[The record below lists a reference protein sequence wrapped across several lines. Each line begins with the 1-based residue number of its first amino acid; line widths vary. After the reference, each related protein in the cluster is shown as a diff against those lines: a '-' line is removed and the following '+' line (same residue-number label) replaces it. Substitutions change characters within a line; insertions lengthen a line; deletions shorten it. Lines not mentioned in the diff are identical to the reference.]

1 MSPHGNNSAPTL
13 RERQKT
19 FFRPPLK
26 VKGLYCNVAIDCFSA
41 DTNMISYILNVIAR
55 RDLASTSRTTY
66 ITTVTSVTLSLTI
79 TPRNTHSVLVSPN
92 VGEGIYA
99 SAFVAKT
106 AAQLRTLYKLA
117 NKSFFFGYYHLIIK
131 SFDREGWVVG
141 AVRRRHQS
149 NTRLGLFFV
158 TI

>member
-1 MSPHGNNSAPTL
+1 
-13 RERQKT
+13 
-19 FFRPPLK
+19 
-26 VKGLYCNVAIDCFSA
+26 
-41 DTNMISYILNVIAR
+41 MISYILNVIAR

-79 TPRNTHSVLVSPN
+79 ITPHNTHSVLVSPN

-106 AAQLRTLYKLA
+106 AAQLRTLYKPANNFFSLA
-117 NKSFFFGYYHLIIK
+117 TTYYHIVIK
-131 SFDREGWVVG
+131 SFDLEGWVVG

-149 NTRLGLFFV
+149 NTRLEPFFSEISI
-158 TI
+158 TY